1 MATTTVDVRIDHFL
15 VRQKKIGSDLDKRH
29 GRENKTLKD
38 LVQSSEPL
46 SKDIL
51 EVFFDGTHQ
60 ALLDDRAVDE
70 INTVLHEI
78 LEKVNNFQLIKR
90 FFILNTMNFFSS
102 KISIGKL
109 VPALMVTSGA
119 DQKKIIWE
127 FIYPTFLTINNN
139 VETLVSTDDIFDK
152 KDIHIERG
160 SLYLFG
166 ADLAKVIVDLFKP
179 EYLSSLG
186 SVRSAIEQIM
196 LVIKHDKKTSPA
208 YKNIVDDQQTISKIV
223 LKFIDTIQTHDTL
236 FDYSL
241 KRHEFYKLFL
251 LKLTARD
258 RFKNLNQFQIS
269 KILAGCIITNN
280 QLRPDTALIQAMLSD
295 KEFGSKS
302 TFSAKIGFFNQ
313 FSPSNIY
320 TLIGQVLVQ
329 IQLIS
334 KENLSEEFNEVQKMS
349 VKTILKKIWTNVTDV
364 LESGVVSASE
374 PVSSL
379 LSQVTNT
386 FKIFQLSEKKKSQ
399 NVARRE
405 KSQKKSGYQADQ
417 PLEKNQNS
425 LSQLQKH
432 YTLVDTDVLAFR
444 GKYEGASQK
453 DYGYN
458 IRLFK
463 HDDIAITNFNKCFN
477 RLFQS
482 QSQNGLFK
490 QISFEGHKRVIE
502 FASAYI
508 FDNYLFCFG
517 TSHTKQPGEQSIQEK
532 DIFPYALLFEK
543 GADKQF
549 GRILSREVE
558 IDGQKQIYNEKPMT
572 GDSMIIYY
580 ETLYYILHLLPEKH
594 WLAEDSQ
601 RSLYF
606 LVNEIQ
612 EQMKN
617 KKSMMYSESL
627 NVAE

>member
-1 MATTTVDVRIDHFL
+1 MAKNSIDVKIDRFL
-15 VRQKKIGSDLDKRH
+15 DRQSKIGIDLDRRH
-29 GRENKTLKD
+29 SRENKTLKD
-38 LVQSSEPL
+38 LVQTSEAL
-46 SKDIL
+46 SNDIV
-51 EVFFDGTHQ
+51 EVFFDGAHK
-60 ALLDDRAVDE
+60 ALLEDRAVDD
-70 INTVLHEI
+70 INTVLHGVV
-78 LEKVNNFQLIKR
+78 EKVNNFPLIKR

-109 VPALMVTSGA
+109 VPALLVMSGN

-166 ADLAKVIVDLFKP
+166 ADIAKVIVNLFKP
-179 EYLSSLG
+179 EYLIKLG
-186 SVRSAIEQIM
+186 SVRSTIEQIM
-196 LVIKHDKKTSPA
+196 LVIKHDKKANPA
-208 YKNIVDDQQTISKIV
+208 FINIIDDQQIISKIV
-223 LKFIDTIQTHDTL
+223 LEFIDTIQTHDTL

-258 RFKNLNQFQIS
+258 RFKNLDPFQIS

-280 QLRPDTALIQAMLSD
+280 QLRPDTVLIQAMLSD
-295 KEFGSKS
+295 SDYGSKS
-302 TFSAKIGFFNQ
+302 TVLAKKAFLNHI
-313 FSPSNIY
+313 SPSNIY

-334 KENLSEEFNEVQKMS
+334 KENLSEEFIAVQKMS

-364 LESGVVSASE
+364 LESSIVSASE
-374 PVSSL
+374 PISSIF
-379 LSQVTNT
+379 SQLTNT
-386 FKIFQLSEKKKSQ
+386 FKTFQLSEKKKSQ
-399 NVARRE
+399 KVAKR
-405 KSQKKSGYQADQ
+405 KIGQKKSGYQADQ
-417 PLEKNQNS
+417 PIEKNQNC

-432 YTLVDTDVLAFR
+432 YTLVDPDILSFR
-444 GKYEGASQK
+444 GKHEGASQK

-463 HDDIAITNFNKCFN
+463 QDDIAITNFNKCFN
-477 RLFQS
+477 RLFQN
-482 QSQNGLFK
+482 QSQDELYRQITFK
-490 QISFEGHKRVIE
+490 GQKRIIE

-508 FDNYLFCFG
+508 FDNYLLCFG
-517 TSHTKQPGEQSIQEK
+517 TTHTKQPGEQSIQEK

-543 GADKQF
+543 GTEKQF

-572 GDSMIIYY
+572 GDNMIIYY

-601 RSLYF
+601 RCLYF

-612 EQMKN
+612 AQMKN
-617 KKSMMYSESL
+617 KKSMMYNKTL
-627 NVAE
+627 LK